1 VGEPR
6 NERLAAAIRQAGLS
20 RARLAAEVGVD
31 PKTVERWI
39 TGGRTPHPRHRE
51 AAAALLEQPASLLW
65 DVPDE
70 TRDGVPAEV
79 VAIYPSRRAVPHATW
94 RSLMSRVTARFE
106 LHALA
111 AMFLPDQTMDLASEL
126 IRLADR
132 DVRIRLLLGDPD
144 GQAVA
149 QRDEEE
155 GRVGVDGRVR
165 LVLGYVAPV
174 IADPRI
180 EVRLHDTT
188 LYASTYRFDDDLL
201 VNQHV
206 WGTPA
211 GSNPLMHLRGP
222 DTTGLIA
229 AYQQGFE
236 RVWANAIPLTSW
248 PQAR

>member
-1 VGEPR
+1 MAELR
-6 NERLAAAIRQAGLS
+6 NGRLVAAIRQAGIS
-20 RARLAAEVGVD
+20 RTRLAAEVGVD

-51 AAAALLEQPASLLW
+51 AAAAVLEQPASFLW

-79 VAIYPSRRAVPHATW
+79 VAIYPSRRNVPYATW
-94 RSLMSRVTARFE
+94 QSLVSRVTDRFE

-126 IRLADR
+126 IRLAGQ

-149 QRDEEE
+149 RRDEEE

-174 IADPRI
+174 ISDPRI

-188 LYASTYRFDDDLL
+188 LYVSTYRFDDDLL

-206 WGTPA
+206 WGHARRGEPADAPARCGHLPADRGLPA
-211 GSNPLMHLRGP
+211 GL
-222 DTTGLIA
+222 
-229 AYQQGFE
+229 
-236 RVWANAIPLTSW
+236 
-248 PQAR
+248 